1 MGCPALRNLC
11 KKRADFYLEIGMHS
25 HTPRIGIIGS
35 GAIGGFYGL
44 MLARAGF
51 DVHFLLRSEY
61 EVIREQGLTLDSAL
75 HGNLQIEVQAYASAA
90 DMPPCDWLLVGA
102 KATSN
107 DQLAPLIV
115 QAAAPGAKVVLLQ
128 NGLGVEE
135 QLRPALRSDMHLLG
149 GLCFIC
155 VNRQAPG
162 VIRHQALGAVNLGYH
177 SGPANDGGAELVN
190 EGAELFR
197 AAGIDSQAMPD
208 LAQARWQKLVWNVPY
223 NGLSVLLGASTT
235 PLMADSHGRALIQA
249 LMAEVVQ
256 GAAAC
261 GHVLPEGY
269 AEHLFQVTERMP
281 DYWPSMYHDHV
292 HKRPLELQAIYAEPL
307 AQARAAGC
315 HLPRME
321 MLYQALA
328 FIDRGEQP
336 R

>member
-1 MGCPALRNLC
+1 
-11 KKRADFYLEIGMHS
+11 MHS
-25 HTPRIGIIGS
+25 RALRIGIIGS

-44 MLARAGF
+44 MLAKAGF

-61 EVIREQGLTLDSAL
+61 PAVCEHGLSLDSAEHGTL
-75 HGNLQIEVQAYASAA
+75 HMKVQAYAMAA
-90 DMPPCDWLLVGA
+90 DMPPCDWLLIGA

-107 DQLAPLIV
+107 DHLAPLIV

-155 VNRQAPG
+155 VNRQGPG
-162 VIRHQALGAVNLGYH
+162 VIRHQALGTVNLGYH
-177 SGPANDGGAELVN
+177 SGPASDGGTALVS
-190 EGAELFR
+190 EGTGLFQ
-197 AAGIDSQAMPD
+197 AAGIDSHAMPN
-208 LAQARWQKLVWNVPY
+208 LALARWQKLVWNVPY

-235 PLMADSHGRALIQA
+235 ALMGNAASRELVLA

-261 GHVLPEGY
+261 GHTLPEGY
-269 AEHLFQVTERMP
+269 AQHLFQVTERMP
-281 DYWPSMYHDHV
+281 DYWPSMYHDHA

-307 AQARAAGC
+307 ALARAAGC
-315 HLPRME
+315 RLARME
-321 MLYQALA
+321 MLYQALL
-328 FIDRGEQP
+328 FIDQHQGRV
-336 R
+336 

>member
-1 MGCPALRNLC
+1 MAARN
-11 KKRADFYLEIGMHS
+11 
-25 HTPRIGIIGS
+25 PRIGIIGS

-61 EVIREQGLTLDSAL
+61 DVVREQGLKLEHAV
-75 HGNLQIEVQAYASAA
+75 HGELQMPVNAYASAA

-102 KATSN
+102 KSTSN
-107 DQLAPLIV
+107 AELAPLIV
-115 QAAAPGAKVVLLQ
+115 QAAAADAKVVLLQ

-135 QLRPALRSDMHLLG
+135 QLRAALPANLHLLG

-177 SGPANDGGAELVN
+177 SGPAEEGGAQIVEA
-190 EGAELFR
+190 GAELFR
-197 AAGIDSQAMPD
+197 AAGIDSQAMAN
-208 LAQARWQKLVWNVPY
+208 LGEARWQKLVWNVPY

-235 PLMADSHGRALIQA
+235 PLMADADSRVLIQA

-261 GHVLPEGY
+261 GHELPAGY
-269 AEHLFQVTERMP
+269 AEHLFRMTEQMP
-281 DYWPSMYHDHV
+281 DYWPSMYHDHAQQ
-292 HKRPLELQAIYAEPL
+292 RPLELQAIYAEPL
-307 AQARAAGC
+307 ARAQAAGC
-315 HLPRME
+315 SLPRMQ
-321 MLYQALA
+321 MLHQALA
-328 FIDRGEQP
+328 FIDRANRAG
-336 R
+336 

>member
-1 MGCPALRNLC
+1 MSPR
-11 KKRADFYLEIGMHS
+11 K
-25 HTPRIGIIGS
+25 PRIGIIGS

-61 EVIREQGLTLDSAL
+61 AVVREQGLKLESAL
-75 HGNLQIEVQAYASAA
+75 HGDVQTAVQAYASAA

-107 DQLAPLIV
+107 AELAPLIAK
-115 QAAAPGAKVVLLQ
+115 AAAADAKVVLLQ

-135 QLRPALRSDMHLLG
+135 QLRPALPGSLHLLG

-155 VNRQAPG
+155 VNRLSPG

-177 SGPANDGGAELVN
+177 SGPADDGGAAIVD
-190 EGAELFR
+190 EGVALFR
-197 AAGIDSQAMPD
+197 AAGVDSQAMD
-208 LAQARWQKLVWNVPY
+208 NLGQARWQKLVWNVPY

-235 PLMADSHGRALIQA
+235 PLMADSDTRELIQA

-261 GHVLPEGY
+261 GHELPEGY
-269 AEHLFQVTERMP
+269 ADHLFRVTEQMP
-281 DYWPSMYHDHV
+281 DYWPSMFHDHAGQ
-292 HKRPLELQAIYAEPL
+292 RPLELQAIYAEPL
-307 AQARAAGC
+307 ARARAAGC
-315 HLPRME
+315 SLPRMQ

-328 FIDRGEQP
+328 FIDRANRAG
-336 R
+336 